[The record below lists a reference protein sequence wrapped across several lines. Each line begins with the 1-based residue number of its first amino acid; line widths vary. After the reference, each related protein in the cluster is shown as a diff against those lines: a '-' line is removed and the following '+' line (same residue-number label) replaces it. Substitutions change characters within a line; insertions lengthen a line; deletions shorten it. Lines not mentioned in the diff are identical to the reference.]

1 MAGFEETDHRPVQQ
15 FTALRGP
22 RKAQALINLLLR
34 NKESLGIKRLAE
46 KHELLRKREEERVKM
61 QNTRLTSSI
70 NRDYHNR
77 NSLFQFEEIAKEILK
92 KHMKYRRLVRDGV
105 SELKWPIYI
114 VDEVYRRMKQHPQ

>member
-92 KHMKYRRLVRDGV
+92 KHMKYVKDGIDSADKAVKVMSHRQRVREA
-105 SELKWPIYI
+105 S
-114 VDEVYRRMKQHPQ
+114 H